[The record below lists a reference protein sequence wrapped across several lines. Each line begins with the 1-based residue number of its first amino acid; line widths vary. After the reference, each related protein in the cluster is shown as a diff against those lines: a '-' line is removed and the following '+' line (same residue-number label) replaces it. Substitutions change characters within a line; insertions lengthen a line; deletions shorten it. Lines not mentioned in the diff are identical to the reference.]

1 MNRQISFLQRIN
13 FTPKFPVEPIV
24 EVPQVDRKDKYEE
37 LLDAIYSV
45 DPRTGVPRGDLAVF
59 MSKDANPEIRDFIQ
73 QNLLMDMSKEDGSLS
88 LPDSVRNAFR
98 RDVTDDDIAA
108 LSRNH
113 DESADEYAKRLSDR
127 VHDMKMNYQRE
138 RETRRLRNALKQK
151 KDA

>member
-13 FTPKFPVEPIV
+13 FTPQFPVAPIV
-24 EVPQVDRKDKYEE
+24 DVPQVDRKDKYEE

-73 QNLLMDMSKEDGSLS
+73 QNLLMDMTGEDGSLS

-113 DESADEYAKRLSDR
+113 DETADEYAKRLSDR